1 MIDNTVT
8 YTWKTNGKGFI
19 QLQLLLTF
27 SILGMTILLFMTN
40 RMRADLVAVLA
51 LLAFVITGV
60 LQPAEALSGFS
71 NSVVIMIA
79 GLFVIGAGILRTG
92 LAQMAGNLLLRYA
105 GDSEKRL
112 FILLLLIVAFV
123 GAFMS
128 NTGTVALMMP
138 IVVSIAMR
146 IGSSPS
152 KYLLPLSYMAS
163 FSGLLTLIASP
174 ANLIVS
180 QVLVENGFERI
191 SFFQLTP
198 IGLIGAAIGL
208 AYLFLIRNRIVPKG
222 ARKKGGQSSYAL
234 SPDQLAKDYTL
245 GSSLLEVKVP
255 EESSIVGKRLAELKL
270 PAQFQLCV
278 LKIQRKSMEGTL
290 KFLPMTFQEMAGPA
304 SVIEGNDVLAVQGTK
319 EQAALFAEKFG
330 LELLEEPSEPDELVS
345 KELGIAE
352 VLLTPNSSLINRTI
366 RSVGFREKYNLNIIG
381 VNRQGRQVKQEMT
394 KLRLRFGDAL
404 LVQGTWEAI
413 ELLARETKDVVVVGQ
428 PEEHAGAASA
438 NGKAWV
444 AAAIMAVM
452 IGLMVAEVF
461 PAVITVLIAAVLM
474 VLTGCVRNMNDAY
487 GQVNWESVVLIAAM
501 LPMATALE
509 NSGGMQLLTDGIVQ
523 LLGGFGAIGVLGGIY
538 FMTMLFGQFISNT
551 ATAVLFAPIALN
563 AALTLDANPFV
574 FLVMVAIGSNMSFA
588 TPVASP
594 TNALVMTA
602 GGYSFRDFAK
612 IGIPLQMIMFIVMM
626 LVVPILFPL

>member
-1 MIDNTVT
+1 MI
-8 YTWKTNGKGFI
+8 
-19 QLQLLLTF
+19 TF
-27 SILGMTILLFMTN
+27 SILGITIMLFMTN
-40 RMRADLVAVLA
+40 RIRADLVAMLA
-51 LLAFVITGV
+51 LLAFVVTGV
-60 LQPAEALSGFS
+60 LQPTEALSGFS

-112 FILLLLIVAFV
+112 FFLLLLIVAFV

-152 KYLLPLSYMAS
+152 KFLLPLSYIAS

-180 QVLVENGFERI
+180 QTLVENGYERI
-191 SFFQLTP
+191 GFFQLTP
-198 IGLIGAAIGL
+198 LGLIGVAIGIT
-208 AYLFLIRNRIVPKG
+208 YLYLMRDRIVPKG
-222 ARKKGGQSSYAL
+222 SRKEDGQSSYLL
-234 SPDQLAKDYTL
+234 SPNQLAKDYTL
-245 GSSLLEVKVP
+245 SSGLLDVKVP
-255 EESSIVGKRLAELKL
+255 EDSPIVGKRLAELKL

-290 KFLPMTFQEMAGPA
+290 KFLPMTFHEMAGPA
-304 SVIEGNDVLAVQGTK
+304 SVIQNNDVLSIQGTK
-319 EQAALFAEKFG
+319 EQVALFAEKFD
-330 LELLEEPSEPDELVS
+330 LELLDKPSEPEELVS

-352 VLLTPNSSLINRTI
+352 VLLTPNSNLINRTI

-381 VNRQGRQVKQEMT
+381 INRQNKQVTSQMT

-413 ELLARETKDVVVVGQ
+413 ELLARETRDVVVVGQ
-428 PEEHAGAASA
+428 PKEHAGAASA
-438 NGKAWV
+438 NGKAWIT
-444 AAAIMAVM
+444 AAIMVGM

-461 PAVITVLIAAVLM
+461 PAVITVLLAAVAM

-523 LLGGFGAIGVLGGIY
+523 LLGGFGTFGVLAGIY

-574 FLVMVAIGSNMSFA
+574 FLIFVAIGSNMSFA

-612 IGIPLQMIMFIVMM
+612 IGIPLQIIMFIVML
-626 LVVPILFPL
+626 LVVPLLFPM

>member
-1 MIDNTVT
+1 MFN
-8 YTWKTNGKGFI
+8 YKHGKGFV
-19 QLQLLLTF
+19 QLQLMITF
-27 SILGMTILLFMTN
+27 SILGITIMLFMTN
-40 RMRADLVAVLA
+40 RIRADLVAMLA
-51 LLAFVITGV
+51 LLAFVVTGV
-60 LQPAEALSGFS
+60 LQPTEALSGFS

-112 FILLLLIVAFV
+112 FFLLLLIVAFV

-152 KYLLPLSYMAS
+152 KFLLPLSYIAS

-180 QVLVENGFERI
+180 QTLVENGYERI
-191 SFFQLTP
+191 GFFQLTP
-198 IGLIGAAIGL
+198 LGLIGVAIGIT
-208 AYLFLIRNRIVPKG
+208 YLYLMRDRIVPKG
-222 ARKKGGQSSYAL
+222 SRKEDGQSSYLL
-234 SPDQLAKDYTL
+234 SPNQLAKDYTL
-245 GSSLLEVKVP
+245 SSGLLDVKVP
-255 EESSIVGKRLAELKL
+255 EDSPIVGKRLAELKL

-290 KFLPMTFQEMAGPA
+290 KFLPMTFHEMAGPA
-304 SVIEGNDVLAVQGTK
+304 SVIQNNDVLSIQGTK
-319 EQAALFAEKFG
+319 EQVALFAEKFD
-330 LELLEEPSEPDELVS
+330 LELLDKPSEPEELVS

-352 VLLTPNSSLINRTI
+352 VLLTPNSNLINRTI

-381 VNRQGRQVKQEMT
+381 LNRQNTQVTSQMT

-413 ELLARETKDVVVVGQ
+413 ELLARETRDVVVVGQ
-428 PEEHAGAASA
+428 PKEHAGAASA
-438 NGKAWV
+438 NGKAWI
-444 AAAIMAVM
+444 AAAIMVGM

-461 PAVITVLIAAVLM
+461 PAVITVLLAAVAM

-523 LLGGFGAIGVLGGIY
+523 LLGGFGTYGVLAGIY

-574 FLVMVAIGSNMSFA
+574 FLIFVAIGSNMSFA

-612 IGIPLQMIMFIVMM
+612 IGIPLQIIMFIVML
-626 LVVPILFPL
+626 LVVPLLFPM